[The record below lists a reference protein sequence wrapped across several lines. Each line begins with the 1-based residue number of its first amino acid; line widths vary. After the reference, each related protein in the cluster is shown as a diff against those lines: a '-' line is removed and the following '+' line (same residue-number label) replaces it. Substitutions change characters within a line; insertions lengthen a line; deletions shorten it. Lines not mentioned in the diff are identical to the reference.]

1 VGVSLYAEEQAKLMV
16 IRGMTP
22 DLAARL
28 VYCMKEAS
36 FKCQYPI
43 SCAML
48 EFADLAI
55 DVDAEAGTFSATYQ
69 KPCLPSTFMIGS
81 STIRYLSA
89 GHNCK
94 RVVVLLSQCDETG
107 VYWPAE
113 VTFAA
118 LIILGGNEGVA

>member
-1 VGVSLYAEEQAKLMV
+1 MPEELAKLMV
-16 IRGMTP
+16 VRGMTP

-55 DVDAEAGTFSATYQ
+55 DAEAGTFSATYQ
-69 KPCLPSTFMIGS
+69 KVVPPFDVHDPLVGRFAI
-81 STIRYLSA
+81 SA
-89 GHNCK
+89 GHIASA
-94 RVVVLLSQCDETG
+94 VVVTSEHVL
-107 VYWPAE
+107 
-113 VTFAA
+113 
-118 LIILGGNEGVA
+118 